1 MKKNILFLS
10 LIALPAFAFAEE
22 NVVLPTITVKADQQ
36 DSYASGKLKKK
47 SNLGSLGEKS
57 TIDTPFSV
65 TAYSDKLIQDQQ
77 ASTVSE
83 VLRNDPSIRE
93 TTNAGHLNENVQ
105 IRGFAVGF
113 EDYNLNGLFGMA
125 PTGRIPTDI
134 LDSVTL
140 LKGPNALVA
149 GMAPAGSV
157 GGVVMAQTKRA
168 TKDLTQVSAMYED
181 GGYYK
186 SGFDVARR
194 FGENKEFG
202 ARASASYGQG
212 EHIIDGMDD
221 KNASG
226 VVALDYTTDKLKV
239 NFDA

>member
-65 TAYSDKLIQDQQ
+65 TTYTDKLIQDQQ
-77 ASTVSE
+77 ASSVSE

-140 LKGPNALVA
+140 LKGPNA
-149 GMAPAGSV
+149 
-157 GGVVMAQTKRA
+157 
-168 TKDLTQVSAMYED
+168 
-181 GGYYK
+181 
-186 SGFDVARR
+186 
-194 FGENKEFG
+194 
-202 ARASASYGQG
+202 
-212 EHIIDGMDD
+212 
-221 KNASG
+221 
-226 VVALDYTTDKLKV
+226 
-239 NFDA
+239 